1 MSKHTQNTME
11 FELSGRQENRIRA
24 MVHKVLVNSG
34 AADGI
39 GTSRA
44 EDKAAHSGDSH
55 HMSMETTIHSWGSF
69 HKMENVGRLFARF
82 CCTGYGIKTLD
93 RITPQ
98 MAKDFVQDLGAR
110 GYSRNTID
118 SYASHILKFGALL
131 DKAYG
136 CGDRARTWT
145 QAVNTV
151 RADVLRDARDP
162 STASRAYADPWGLV
176 HAIQDSAC
184 RVVAELQLGY
194 GLRVGDALK
203 LAELYHTGGIASSK
217 GGQAITPEK
226 LNLSD
231 TTKQALIDLGDA
243 GRHIS
248 RYEYQNALKEA
259 ATATNQAYTGT
270 HGLRHCYAQADY
282 KARIEAGMSK
292 AEALRAV
299 AEDMGHHRADIT
311 LTYLR

>member
-1 MSKHTQNTME
+1 MSKHTQNTMD
-11 FELSGRQENRIRA
+11 FDLSNRQENRIRA

-44 EDKAAHSGDSH
+44 VDKAEHAGDSH
-55 HMSMETTIHSWGSF
+55 HMSMQTSIHSYGSY
-69 HKMENVGRLFARF
+69 HKMENVGRLFARYCF
-82 CCTGYGIKTLD
+82 TGYGIKTLD

-98 MAKDFVQDLGAR
+98 MARDFVQDLGAR
-110 GYSRNTID
+110 GYARNTID

-162 STASRAYADPWGLV
+162 STASRAYADPWALV
-176 HAIQDSAC
+176 HAIQDPAC
-184 RVVAELQLGY
+184 RVAAELQLGY

-203 LAELYHTGGIASSK
+203 LTELYHTGGIASSK
-217 GGQAITPEK
+217 GGQAIK

-231 TTKQALIDLGDA
+231 STKQALIDLGDA

-248 RYEYQNALKEA
+248 RGEYQNALKEA

-282 KARIEAGMSK
+282 KARTEAGMSK